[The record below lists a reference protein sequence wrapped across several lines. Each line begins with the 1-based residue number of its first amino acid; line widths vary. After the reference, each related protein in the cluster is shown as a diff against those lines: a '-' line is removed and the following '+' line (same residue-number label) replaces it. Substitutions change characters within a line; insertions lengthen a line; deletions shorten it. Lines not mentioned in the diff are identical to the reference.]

1 MAAHTAGAKP
11 PFFSREEVFTVQGR
25 NLTLTLTQQSYL
37 ILSVARPFDARVNGD
52 RAVIDVAI
60 AWRLCAAQPQAPR
73 ND

>member
-1 MAAHTAGAKP
+1 M
-11 PFFSREEVFTVQGR
+11 QGC

-37 ILSVARPFDARVNGD
+37 ILSVARPFDAKVNGD